1 MFKRKALT
9 AFVVGT
15 SLAMTACNGASIPE
29 AAESSVSEAS
39 AAEPSTA
46 VEAAAESQSRS
57 DTSQAITNLDKI
69 DNTKWLY
76 NEEDN
81 VYYQLGIQYCENPAD
96 ENYEELAIIVPAAYM
111 NATDNGD
118 GTYTCTLNTTAE
130 VSGYTALTAPIVF
143 PVDTPGYAA
152 QNPMTEYKSVSD
164 YTDAGFIYVHA
175 GCRGRDAG
183 APAGVT
189 DLKAA
194 IRYIRYNSGN
204 IAGDT
209 DRIFTFGM
217 SGGGAQ
223 STLLGVTGDSD
234 LYNDYLEAIGA
245 VMGVS
250 DAVLGSQG
258 WCPITS
264 LDSADEA
271 YEWMMGTT
279 RSGLSTEEQSIS
291 DGLTEAYAAYINS
304 LSLTDTDG
312 NVLTLEESEDGR
324 YQAGSYY
331 DYMVSVIEESLN
343 NFLADTTF
351 PYDSDASSQGHQAG
365 MGPDGGFGGFGGGM
379 PEGQMGDSKG
389 EKPDGQTDKR
399 MGDKPD
405 GQAGNFDGK
414 KPNGQ
419 SDSSEGGKSDGQPEN
434 AAAGAS
440 DQGSSSAAG
449 TADVDYTAIDD
460 IARTENNSGVS
471 ISGTYETAQDYIDAL
486 NANGTWVTYDAE
498 TNTAAITSIA
508 DFAEAVKT
516 ASKGIAAFDQLDE
529 SQGENV
535 LFGYGD
541 GNGAHFDSIL
551 SSVLSEL
558 GSAYASDYEE
568 DLSTEDALGHT
579 VDYRLNMYSPLYYLL
594 ASQEGYET
602 SNVAR
607 YFRINTGIW
616 QSDTAVNT
624 EANLVLALE
633 NYGSDVDYSFVWGQE
648 HTKAERNGDSTTN
661 FIEWVNACVEAE
673 AK

>member
-57 DTSQAITNLDKI
+57 DTSQAITDLDKI
-69 DNTKWLY
+69 DNSKWLY
-76 NEEDN
+76 NESDN
-81 VYYQLGIQYCENPAD
+81 VYYQLGISYCETPAD

-111 NATDNGD
+111 DASANGD
-118 GTYTCTLNTTAE
+118 GTYTCTLNTAAE
-130 VSGYTALTAPIVF
+130 VAGYTALTAPIVF
-143 PVDTPGYAA
+143 PVDTPGYSA

-279 RSGLSTEEQSIS
+279 RSGLTDEEQSIS
-291 DGLTEAYAAYINS
+291 DGMTEAYAAYINS

-331 DYMVSVIEESLN
+331 EYMVDVIEESLN

-351 PYDSDASSQGHQAG
+351 PYDSDVSSQGHQAG

-568 DLSTEDALGHT
+568 DLSTEDSLGHT

-594 ASQEGYET
+594 ESQEGYET

-633 NYGSDVDYSFVWGQE
+633 NYGSDVDYISYGG
-648 HTKAERNGDSTTN
+648 RNIPRQKEVGIPQQISSN
-661 FIEWVNACVEAE
+661 G
-673 AK
+673 

>member
-1 MFKRKALT
+1 MYNRKALT
-9 AFVVGT
+9 AIMLGT
-15 SLAMTACNGASIPE
+15 SIAMTACNGASVPE
-29 AAESSVSEAS
+29 ATKSHVNDASVNETTAAIEDNVTSQESSDSS
-39 AAEPSTA
+39 DA
-46 VEAAAESQSRS
+46 V
-57 DTSQAITNLDKI
+57 TNLDKI

-96 ENYEELAIIVPAAYM
+96 TNYEELAIIVPAAYM
-111 NATDNGD
+111 DATDNGD
-118 GTYTCTLNTTAE
+118 GTYTCTLNTSAE

-183 APAGVT
+183 APAGIT

-194 IRYIRYNSGN
+194 IRYVRYNSGN

-223 STLLGVTGDSD
+223 STLLGVTGDSV

-279 RSGLSTEEQSIS
+279 RAGLSDEEQSIS

-331 DYMVSVIEESLN
+331 DYMVDVIEESLN

-365 MGPDGGFGGFGGGM
+365 MGPDGGFGSFGGRK
-379 PEGQMGDSKG
+379 PDRQKGDFKG
-389 EKPDGQTDKR
+389 EIPDGQAGKRMGNKPDGQT
-399 MGDKPD
+399 
-405 GQAGNFDGK
+405 
-414 KPNGQ
+414 
-419 SDSSEGGKSDGQPEN
+419 EN
-434 AAAGAS
+434 AVAGAS
-440 DQGSSSAAG
+440 DQGAASAAD
-449 TADVDYTAIDD
+449 TVDVDYTAIDD
-460 IARTENNSGVS
+460 ITRTENNSGVS

-486 NANGTWVTYDAE
+486 NANGTWITYDAE
-498 TNTAAITSIA
+498 TNTATITSIA

-541 GNGAHFDSIL
+541 GEGAHFDSIL
-551 SSVLSEL
+551 ASVLNNL
-558 GSAYASDYEE
+558 GSSYASAYEK
-568 DLSTEDALGHT
+568 DLNTEDALGHT

-594 ASQEGYET
+594 KTQEGYKT
-602 SNVAR
+602 SDVAR

-648 HTKAERNGDSTTN
+648 HTKAERSGDSTTN
-661 FIEWVNACVEAE
+661 FIEWVNACVDAE
-673 AK
+673 SK